1 MRENKG
7 ITLIA
12 LIVTIIVLLILAA
25 VSIATLMGKNGVITN
40 AQKTTTENAY
50 YGAIE
55 EVKLA
60 YMAVRT
66 EIMSQV
72 VTDGTYDARLATN
85 VEKLAEIVR
94 TDLSNKSEWDVS
106 FCGNAANA
114 ESPVD
119 GLIYIKYKDS
129 AVDAGVVG
137 NVNWIDTDAEGNT
150 SARTV
155 NAPANEGKI
164 YFTITVRN
172 QGATLEIDL
181 ANEPT
186 ATVGEF
192 NTSLN

>member
-40 AQKTTTENAY
+40 AQKTSTENAY

-72 VTDGTYDARLATN
+72 VTDGTYDAISNTAELA
-85 VEKLAEIVR
+85 KIVKN
-94 TDLSNKSEWDVS
+94 DLSGSEWS
-106 FCGNAANA
+106 
-114 ESPVD
+114 
-119 GLIYIKYKDS
+119 
-129 AVDAGVVG
+129 VVGTTKGKITITYTDTKIDKETIG
-137 NVNWIDTDAEGNT
+137 NVNIQNT
-150 SARTV
+150 SVSAVRDEDNNVTTSFTV
-155 NAPANEGKI
+155 TTNLRENVKTPTKEGSI
-164 YFTITVRN
+164 VCEIV
-172 QGATLEIDL
+172 LEPQTAHLNIDI
-181 ANEPT
+181 
-186 ATVGEF
+186 
-192 NTSLN
+192 